1 MRGLFPG
8 GRMDRIVSALD
19 LGSQSVKFLIGEI
32 SNGNASIIGAGKVPS
47 KSISKGVV
55 IDLNRAA
62 EAVSEA
68 KKVAETMAGKKANSV
83 YVSVSGSHLYSLN
96 NKGSIIVSREGRE
109 ISKDDV
115 KRVEESAR
123 VLLLQA
129 NQRVIHAI
137 PRQFIIDGQ
146 GGIRN
151 PVGMSGI
158 KLEEEV
164 HIVTGSSTVLY
175 NIEKVV
181 SMVDL
186 KKEAFVLQSLAS
198 SLSTLKEQEKEL
210 GVALVD
216 IGAGTGDI
224 AVFVNGSIAHTS
236 VLPIG
241 GEYITKDIAYALRV
255 SLEEAERIKKDFGFA
270 KSGNTVLENSTIEV
284 SRIGTDEKT
293 TVDIDYLSDVI
304 TARVD
309 EILETLKLELIKSGY
324 WGALHS
330 GVVFTG
336 GCAKL
341 KNFGKRAD
349 EVLELPVRIGI
360 PKSDYTFSDM
370 LSDPE
375 YATSVGLILYALSEG
390 GKSRKVSNPFSSL
403 SWIKDIFE

>member
-1 MRGLFPG
+1 
-8 GRMDRIVSALD
+8 MDRIVSALD
-19 LGSQSVKFLIGEI
+19 LGSQTIKFLIGEI
-32 SNGNASIIGAGKVPS
+32 SDGNASIIGVGTVPS
-47 KSISKGVV
+47 KSVSKGVV
-55 IDLNRAA
+55 IDLNKAS
-62 EAVSEA
+62 EAVMQA
-68 KKVAETMAGKKANSV
+68 KKIAETMAGKKAQNV
-83 YVSVSGSHLYSLN
+83 YVSVSGTHIFSLN
-96 NKGSIIVSREGRE
+96 NKGSIIVSKEGRE
-109 ISKDDV
+109 ISKDDI

-123 VLLLQA
+123 VLLLQP
-129 NQRVIHAI
+129 NQKVIHSI
-137 PRQFIIDGQ
+137 PRQYIIDGQ

-151 PVGMSGI
+151 PIGMSGI

-175 NIEKVV
+175 NIEKVI

-224 AVFVNGSIAHTS
+224 AIFINGSIAHTS

-241 GEYITKDIAYALRV
+241 GEYITKDIAYALRI
-255 SLEEAERIKKDFGFA
+255 SLEEAERIKKEFGFA
-270 KSGNTVLENSTIEV
+270 SISNNPENSTIEV
-284 SRIGTDEKT
+284 SRIGSDEKLT
-293 TVDIDYLSDVI
+293 IDSSYLSDVI

-309 EILETLKLELIKSGY
+309 EILQTIKLELIKSGY

-341 KNFGKRAD
+341 KNFIKRAGD
-349 EVLELPVRIGI
+349 VLEIPVRLGV
-360 PKSDYTFSDM
+360 PRGEYTFSDI

-375 YATSVGLILYALSEG
+375 YATSIGLILYALSEG
-390 GKSRKVSNPFSSL
+390 SEQKRARSPFSGL
-403 SWIKDIFE
+403 SWLKDIFE

>member
-1 MRGLFPG
+1 
-8 GRMDRIVSALD
+8 MDRIISALD
-19 LGSQSVKFLIGEI
+19 LGSQTIKFLIGEI
-32 SNGNASIIGAGKVPS
+32 SDGNASIIGVGTVPS
-47 KSISKGVV
+47 KSVSKGVV
-55 IDLNRAA
+55 IDLNKAS
-62 EAVSEA
+62 EAVIQA
-68 KKVAETMAGKKANSV
+68 KKVAETMAGKKAQNV
-83 YVSVSGSHLYSLN
+83 YVSVSGTHIFSLN
-96 NKGSIIVSREGRE
+96 NKGSIIVSKEGRE
-109 ISKDDV
+109 ISRDDI

-123 VLLLQA
+123 VLLLQP
-129 NQRVIHAI
+129 NQKVIHSI
-137 PRQFIIDGQ
+137 PRQYIIDGQ

-151 PVGMSGI
+151 PIGMSGI

-175 NIEKVV
+175 NIEKVI

-198 SLSTLKEQEKEL
+198 SLSALKEQEKEL

-224 AVFVNGSIAHTS
+224 AIFVNGSIAHTS

-241 GEYITKDIAYALRV
+241 GEYITKDIAYALRI
-255 SLEEAERIKKDFGFA
+255 SIEEAERIKKDFGFA
-270 KSGNTVLENSTIEV
+270 QSDSVPTGETIEV
-284 SRIGTDEKT
+284 SRIGSDEKIT
-293 TVDIDYLSDVI
+293 IDTSYLSDVI

-309 EILETLKLELIKSGY
+309 EILQSIKLELIKSGY

-341 KNFGKRAD
+341 KNFIRRASD
-349 EVLELPVRIGI
+349 ILEIPARLGI
-360 PKSDYTFSDM
+360 PRGEYTFSDI

-375 YATSVGLILYALSEG
+375 YATSIGLILYAISEG
-390 GKSRKVSNPFSSL
+390 SEHAKSRNPFSGL
-403 SWIKDIFE
+403 SWLKDIFE

>member
-1 MRGLFPG
+1 
-8 GRMDRIVSALD
+8 MDRIVSALD
-19 LGSQSVKFLIGEI
+19 LGSQTIKFLIGEL
-32 SNGNASIIGAGKVPS
+32 SDGNASIIGVGTVPS
-47 KSISKGVV
+47 KSVSKGVV
-55 IDLNRAA
+55 IDLNKAS
-62 EAVSEA
+62 EAVMQA
-68 KKVAETMAGKKANSV
+68 KKVAETMAGKKAQNV
-83 YVSVSGSHLYSLN
+83 YVSVSGTHIFSLN
-96 NKGSIIVSREGRE
+96 NKGSIIVSKEGRE
-109 ISKDDV
+109 ISKDDI

-129 NQRVIHAI
+129 NQRVIHSI

-151 PVGMSGI
+151 PIGMSGI

-175 NIEKVV
+175 NIEKVI

-224 AVFVNGSIAHTS
+224 AVFVNGAIAHTS

-241 GEYITKDIAYALRV
+241 GEYITKDIAYALRI
-255 SLEEAERIKKDFGFA
+255 SLDEAERIKKDFGFA
-270 KSGNTVLENSTIEV
+270 ITNDDTEGSNIEV
-284 SRIGTDEKT
+284 SRIGTEEKLT
-293 TVDIDYLSDVI
+293 IDSSYLAEVI

-309 EILETLKLELIKSGY
+309 EILQAVKLELIKSGY

-336 GCAKL
+336 GCSKL
-341 KNFGKRAD
+341 RNFVKRAESIL
-349 EVLELPVRIGI
+349 EVPVRLGI
-360 PKSDYTFSDM
+360 PRGEYTFSDI

-375 YATSVGLILYALSEG
+375 YATSIGLILYALSEG
-390 GKSRKVSNPFSSL
+390 SEQKRPRNPFSGF
-403 SWIKDIFE
+403 SWLKDIFE